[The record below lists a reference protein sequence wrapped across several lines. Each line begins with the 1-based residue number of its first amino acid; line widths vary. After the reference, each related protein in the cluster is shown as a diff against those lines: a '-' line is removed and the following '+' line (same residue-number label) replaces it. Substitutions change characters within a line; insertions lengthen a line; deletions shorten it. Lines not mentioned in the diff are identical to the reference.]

1 MFKLD
6 LHYYLTIQVLLS
18 WTGGYCCGTA
28 STLLLPVRPE
38 LNVLFFPMLFL
49 WFIGLCAY
57 YWIASIFFI
66 NWLGFSIL
74 FRLKI
79 ESVFVIPSSLYS
91 FYDGVLFIL
100 GKRAEVFFGFG
111 TAGMLLVLRG
121 FSITFISCLALPTD
135 LALPMIYFF
144 D

>member
-18 WTGGYCCGTA
+18 WAGGYCCGTA

-100 GKRAEVFFGFG
+100 GKRAEVFLGFG